1 MRGPLKLP
9 PTMGMTIRSLPL
21 GTGPNENSLPRS
33 AVMLYS
39 KIIDGATGAFWAAMA
54 GKNVVKSDRGEICMV
69 LDVAM

>member
-1 MRGPLKLP
+1 
-9 PTMGMTIRSLPL
+9 
-21 GTGPNENSLPRS
+21 LPRS

-54 GKNVVKSDRGEICMV
+54 GKNVAKSDRGEICMV